1 VFVTFDLDSKGI
13 VEKSLTSLGLQ
24 DRVDYLAIGIDEAG
38 KRSIEGLLPEAL
50 RTKVR
55 ATNPE
60 LADALSG
67 TTDERNKAAYQ
78 LKKPYLE
85 EFKREAKPGDEYFK
99 RFYEV
104 VRMINRAFRAQAS
117 TATSNQG
124 MQATAYSRA

>member
-1 VFVTFDLDSKGI
+1 LSSEHCRG
-13 VEKSLTSLGLQ
+13 TSLGLQ

-38 KRSIEGLLPEAL
+38 KRSIEGLLSEAL

-78 LKKPYLE
+78 LKKLYLE